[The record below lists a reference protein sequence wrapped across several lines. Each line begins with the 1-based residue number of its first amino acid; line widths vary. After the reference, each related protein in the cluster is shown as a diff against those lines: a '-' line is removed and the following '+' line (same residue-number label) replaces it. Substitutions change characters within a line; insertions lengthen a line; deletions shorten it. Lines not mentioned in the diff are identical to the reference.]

1 MRAFGGDLGI
11 LGLANL
17 LQVITMG
24 GARGFLTISDKE
36 LKKTIQFC
44 SQGIRLVSGVRRAV
58 PLGQILVR
66 SGKISPEQ
74 LEELLAEQRSSAR
87 RLGDL
92 VIENGLVTK
101 EEIDKALGD
110 QVAEEIYELF
120 AWNEARFYFAESE
133 SDNLPNGAGPLA
145 AVTLDTNIISLMVE
159 AARRADE
166 IARIRSEIPMD
177 QIVPLRTEVAITFE
191 GMQIAQDTAEEIL
204 SLVDGKRSIDQIT
217 HESAFPKFTVLTTLH
232 ELKQRGFIALDPPH
246 ETQLKRPTG
255 PSILVINKDSASRA
269 ETAAQLNNGGYNV
282 VEAESWAGAESWLD
296 SVKAVVLET
305 SFETDEA
312 LDLCEHLREDSRKPF
327 ILVTEGASMDTA
339 LQSGARYVLLKPVP
353 EKLLMERL
361 QGLL

>member
-24 GARGFLTISDKE
+24 GARGFLSISDKE

-44 SQGIRLVSGVRRAV
+44 STGIRLVSGVRRAI

-66 SGKISPEQ
+66 SGKLTAEQ
-74 LEELLAEQRSSAR
+74 LEETLAEQRSSAR

-92 VIENGLVTK
+92 IVENGLVTK
-101 EEIDKALGD
+101 AEIDKALGD

-120 AWNEARFYFAESE
+120 SWNEARFYFAENE
-133 SDNLPNGAGPLA
+133 SDSLPNGSGPLA

-177 QIVPLRTEVAITFE
+177 QIVPLRTEIPLVFD
-191 GMQIAQDTAEEIL
+191 GMQIARDTVEEIL
-204 SLVDGKRSIDQIT
+204 SLCDGKRSIDQIT
-217 HESAFPKFTVLTTLH
+217 HESAFPKFTVLTALH
-232 ELKQRGFIALDPPH
+232 ELKQRGFIALEAPQ
-246 ETQLKRPTG
+246 ESERRPSG
-255 PSILVINKDSASRA
+255 PSILVINKDSAARA

-282 VEAESWAGAESWLD
+282 VEAESWAGAESWVD
-296 SVKAVVLET
+296 SVKAIVLET
-305 SFETDEA
+305 TFDSDEA
-312 LDLCEHLREDSRKPF
+312 LNLCERLREDSRKPF
-327 ILVTEGASMDTA
+327 ILVTEGSSMDTA